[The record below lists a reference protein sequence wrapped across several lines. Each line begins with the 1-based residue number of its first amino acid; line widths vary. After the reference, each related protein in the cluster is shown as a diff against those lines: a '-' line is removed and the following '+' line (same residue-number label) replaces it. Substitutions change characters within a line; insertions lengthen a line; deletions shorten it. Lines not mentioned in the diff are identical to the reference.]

1 MEGFPNRHIT
11 DMTSKSMKI
20 AKYTTIITISLL
32 IIIMMT
38 ATIAEKT
45 YGTSFVSKY
54 FYSNPLFVSLWFI
67 TAAAGTIYILKQ
79 KLYKRVITFCM
90 HASFIIILAG
100 AFITHVFGLQGS
112 IHIRMDEKPIQCF
125 KAADDMEHQL
135 PFSISLKDF
144 RTEYYSGT
152 TTPMDYIST
161 ISIHDGSDTEGTVSM
176 NRIFKHKGYRFYQS
190 GYDADEK
197 GCTIYVS
204 HDPIGIAVTYSGY
217 AILFITMILFFFEKK
232 SAFMRRISAVCIFL
246 IIPFVSS
253 FAEKLLPTL
262 PSGTAETFGNIRV
275 NHNGRIA
282 PLQTLAIDF
291 TKKIYGKKNYEG
303 LSAEQVLTG
312 YFFYYDYWKE
322 VPFIHIKSKYVQN
335 ILGIEGKYARLTDF
349 IGNNGF
355 KIDAQLKNE
364 KNRTHIR
371 ELEEAAEKFSLISSL
386 CTGNI
391 LKIYPVFDKERN
403 TYMWY
408 SIPEDLPSDIER
420 KKWLFIRYSM
430 NYIAE
435 KVAMKDF
442 EETEKLIDKII
453 RFQEKEAGDSLPSTL
468 RFNAERIYN
477 SFANMKLLAM
487 FCLTIG
493 LFGYI
498 YQIYSI
504 IKSGKDNKIN
514 RCLYIMLFPTL
525 TYVVCII
532 ALRWIISGHIPVS
545 NGFETMLIMSVV
557 SISFSIIFNRRM
569 KNSVSLGY
577 LISGLA
583 LLVAMM
589 GDSNPAITPLMP
601 VLSSPLL
608 SIHVM
613 SIMISY
619 SLFAIMMLNGISAEI
634 LHRSGNRNKDISN
647 LENSSRITLYPAV
660 FLLVFGIFIGAIWAN
675 ISWGRYWGWDPKE
688 VWALITM
695 LIYSAAL
702 HSDSIACFRKPMFFH
717 RFCILA
723 FMSVLITYFG
733 VNFIL
738 GGMHSY
744 A

>member
-1 MEGFPNRHIT
+1 MINKLLKI
-11 DMTSKSMKI
+11 SKR
-20 AKYTTIITISLL
+20 TTVITISLL
-32 IIIMMT
+32 IIIMVS

-45 YGTSFVSKY
+45 NGTSFASRH
-54 FYSNPLFVSLWFI
+54 FYSNPLFMALWF
-67 TAAAGTIYILKQ
+67 AATISGIVYIIKR
-79 KLYKRVITFCM
+79 KLNKRTITFCM
-90 HASFIIILAG
+90 HASFIVILAG
-100 AFITHVFGLQGS
+100 AFITHTSGLQGS
-112 IHIRMDEKPIQCF
+112 IHLRMDENPKQSF
-125 KAADDMEHQL
+125 KTTDETEHKL
-135 PFSISLKDF
+135 PFSISLKEF

-161 ISIHDGSDTEGTVSM
+161 ISIHDGSNTEGTVSM
-176 NRIFKHKGYRFYQS
+176 NRIFKHRGYRFYQS
-190 GYDADEK
+190 GYDADGK
-197 GCTIYVS
+197 GSTLYVS
-204 HDPIGIAVTYSGY
+204 HDPIGIAVTYTGY
-217 AILFITMILFFFEKK
+217 ILLFLSMILFFFEKK
-232 SAFMRRISAVCIFL
+232 SAFKKRISAACIL
-246 IIPFVSS
+246 LSIPFASS
-253 FAEKLLPTL
+253 FAENKLPPTL
-262 PSGTAETFGNIRV
+262 PAGTAEIFGNIRV

-291 TKKIYGKKNYEG
+291 TKKIYGGKSYKG

-312 YFFYYDYWKE
+312 CFFYYDYWKE
-322 VPFIHIKSKYVQN
+322 EPFIHIKSKYVQKV
-335 ILGIEGKYARLTDF
+335 LGIEGRYARLTDF
-349 IGNNGF
+349 IGRNGF
-355 KIDAQLKNE
+355 KIDNQLKTE
-364 KNRTHIR
+364 KDIKRIR

-386 CTGNI
+386 CTGNL
-391 LKIYPVFDKERN
+391 LKIYPVFDNEKS
-403 TYMWY
+403 TYTWY
-408 SIPEDLPSDIER
+408 SIPDNLPSDIER
-420 KKWLFIRYSM
+420 DKWLFIRYSM

-442 EETEKLIDKII
+442 GGAEKLTDKII
-453 RFQEKEAGDSLPSTL
+453 GFQKKEAGSSLPSDTE
-468 RFNAERIYN
+468 FKAERIYN
-477 SFANMKLLAM
+477 SFANLKLLAM

-493 LFGYI
+493 IFGYI
-498 YQIYSI
+498 FQIYNVV
-504 IKSGKDNKIN
+504 KGKRKNGTN
-514 RCLYIMLFPTL
+514 LCLFILLFPTL
-525 TYVVCII
+525 GYVSGII

-557 SISFSIIFNRRM
+557 SILFSIIFYRHMN
-569 KNSVSLGY
+569 NSVSVGY
-577 LISGLA
+577 IISGLA

-634 LHRSGNRNKDISN
+634 LHRSGKRDNEICS
-647 LENSSRITLYPAV
+647 LENSSRIILYPAV

-675 ISWGRYWGWDPKE
+675 VSWGRYWGWDPKE

-702 HSDSIACFRKPMFFH
+702 HTESIRSFRSPMFFH

-723 FMSVLITYFG
+723 FISVLITYFG

>member
-1 MEGFPNRHIT
+1 
-11 DMTSKSMKI
+11 MTNNLQRISKH
-20 AKYTTIITISLL
+20 TTVITISLL
-32 IIIMMT
+32 IIIMVS

-45 YGTSFVSKY
+45 NGTSFVSRY
-54 FYSNPLFVSLWFI
+54 FYSNPLFVALWFAVAI
-67 TAAAGTIYILKQ
+67 SGIVYIIKR
-79 KLYKRVITFCM
+79 KLYKRIITFCM
-90 HASFIIILAG
+90 HASFIVILAG
-100 AFITHVFGLQGS
+100 AFITHTSGLQGS
-112 IHIRMDEKPIQCF
+112 IHLRMDENPKQSF
-125 KAADDMEHQL
+125 KTTDETEHKL
-135 PFSISLKDF
+135 PFSISLKEF

-152 TTPMDYIST
+152 TTPMDYVST

-176 NRIFKHKGYRFYQS
+176 NRIFKHSGYRFYQS
-190 GYDADEK
+190 GYDADGK
-197 GCTIYVS
+197 GSTLYVS
-204 HDPIGIAVTYSGY
+204 HDPIGIAVTYTGY
-217 AILFITMILFFFEKK
+217 ILLFLSMILFFFEKK
-232 SAFMRRISAVCIFL
+232 SAFKKRISAACIL
-246 IIPFVSS
+246 LSIPFASS
-253 FAEKLLPTL
+253 FAENKLPPTL
-262 PSGTAETFGNIRV
+262 PAGTAEVFGNIRV

-291 TKKIYGKKNYEG
+291 TKKIYGGKSYKG

-312 YFFYYDYWKE
+312 CFFYYDYWKE
-322 VPFIHIKSKYVQN
+322 EPFIRIKSKYVQKV
-335 ILGIEGKYARLTDF
+335 LGIEGKYARLTDF
-349 IGNNGF
+349 IGRNGF
-355 KIDAQLKNE
+355 KIDNQLKTE
-364 KNRTHIR
+364 KDIKRIR

-386 CTGNI
+386 CTGNL
-391 LKIYPVFDKERN
+391 LKIYPVFDNEKG
-403 TYMWY
+403 TYTWY
-408 SIPEDLPSDIER
+408 SIPDNLPSDIER
-420 KKWLFIRYSM
+420 DKWLFIRYSM

-442 EETEKLIDKII
+442 GGAEKLTDKII
-453 RFQEKEAGDSLPSTL
+453 KFQEREAENSLPSDTE
-468 RFNAERIYN
+468 FKAERIYN
-477 SFANMKLLAM
+477 SFVNLKLLAM

-493 LFGYI
+493 IFGYI
-498 YQIYSI
+498 FQIYNVV
-504 IKSGKDNKIN
+504 KGKRKNGTN
-514 RCLYIMLFPTL
+514 LCLFILLFPTL
-525 TYVVCII
+525 IYVSVII

-557 SISFSIIFNRRM
+557 SILFSIIFYRRM
-569 KNSVSLGY
+569 NNSVSVGY

-634 LHRSGNRNKDISN
+634 LHRSGERDNEVCS
-647 LENSSRITLYPAV
+647 LENSSRIVLYPAV

-675 ISWGRYWGWDPKE
+675 VSWGRYWGWDPKE

-702 HSDSIACFRKPMFFH
+702 HTESIRSFKSPMFFH
-717 RFCILA
+717 RFCIMA
-723 FMSVLITYFG
+723 FISVLITYFG

>member
-1 MEGFPNRHIT
+1 
-11 DMTSKSMKI
+11 
-20 AKYTTIITISLL
+20 
-32 IIIMMT
+32 
-38 ATIAEKT
+38 
-45 YGTSFVSKY
+45 
-54 FYSNPLFVSLWFI
+54 
-67 TAAAGTIYILKQ
+67 
-79 KLYKRVITFCM
+79 M
-90 HASFIIILAG
+90 HASFIVILTG
-100 AFITHVFGLQGS
+100 AFITHTSGLQGS
-112 IHIRMDEKPIQCF
+112 IHLRMDENPKQSF
-125 KAADDMEHQL
+125 KTTDETERKL
-135 PFSISLKDF
+135 PFSISLKEF

-161 ISIHDGSDTEGTVSM
+161 ISIYDGSDMEGTVSM

-190 GYDADEK
+190 GYDADGK
-197 GCTIYVS
+197 GSTLYVS
-204 HDPIGIAVTYSGY
+204 HDPIGIAVTYTGY
-217 AILFITMILFFFEKK
+217 LLLFLSMILFFFEKK
-232 SAFMRRISAVCIFL
+232 SAFKKRISAVFILL
-246 IIPFVSS
+246 IIPFASL
-253 FAEKLLPTL
+253 FAENKLPPTL
-262 PSGTAETFGNIRV
+262 PAGTAEIFGNIRV
-275 NHNGRIA
+275 NYNGRIA

-291 TKKIYGKKNYEG
+291 TKKIYGEKSYED

-312 YFFYYDYWKE
+312 CFFYYDYWKE
-322 VPFIHIKSKYVQN
+322 EPFIRIKSKYVQKV
-335 ILGIEGKYARLTDF
+335 LGVESKYAKLTDF
-349 IGNNGF
+349 IGTDGF
-355 KIDAQLKNE
+355 KIDNKLKTE
-364 KNRTHIR
+364 KDRKRIR

-386 CTGNI
+386 CTGNL
-391 LKIYPVFDKERN
+391 LKIYPVFDNEKGAY
-403 TYMWY
+403 TWY
-408 SIPEDLPSDIER
+408 SIPDNLPSDIER
-420 KKWLFIRYSM
+420 DKWLFIRYSM

-442 EETEKLIDKII
+442 GEAEKLTYKII
-453 RFQEKEAGDSLPSTL
+453 KFQEKEAGNSLPSDTE
-468 RFNAERIYN
+468 FKAERIYN
-477 SFANMKLLAM
+477 SFANLKLLAM

-493 LFGYI
+493 IFGYI
-498 YQIYSI
+498 FQIYNVVKGKG
-504 IKSGKDNKIN
+504 KSGTN
-514 RCLYIMLFPTL
+514 RYMYILLFPTL
-525 TYVVCII
+525 IYVSVII

-557 SISFSIIFNRRM
+557 SILFSIIFYRRM
-569 KNSVSLGY
+569 NNSVSVGY
-577 LISGLA
+577 MISGLA

-634 LHRSGNRNKDISN
+634 LHRSGKSSN
-647 LENSSRITLYPAV
+647 EICSLENSSRIILYPAV

-675 ISWGRYWGWDPKE
+675 VSWGRYWGWDPKE

-702 HSDSIACFRKPMFFH
+702 HTESISSFKNPMFFH

-723 FMSVLITYFG
+723 FISVLITYFG

>member
-1 MEGFPNRHIT
+1 
-11 DMTSKSMKI
+11 MTSQSMKI
-20 AKYTTIITISLL
+20 AKNITIITISLL

-38 ATIAEKT
+38 ATIVEKT
-45 YGTSFVSKY
+45 YGTSFVGKY
-54 FYSNPLFVSLWFI
+54 FYSNPLFIVLWSI
-67 TAAAGTIYILKQ
+67 AAVAGIIYTLKR
-79 KLYKRVITFCM
+79 KLHKRIITFCM
-90 HASFIIILAG
+90 HASFIIILSG
-100 AFITHVFGLQGS
+100 AFITHIFGLQGS
-112 IHIRMDEKPIQCF
+112 IHLRMNENPIQCF
-125 KAADDMEHQL
+125 KTADEMEHKL
-135 PFSISLKDF
+135 PFSISLEDF

-152 TTPMDYIST
+152 TTPMDYVST
-161 ISIHDGSDTEGTVSM
+161 ITIHDGTDTEGKVSM
-176 NRIFKHKGYRFYQS
+176 NRILKHRGYRFYQS
-190 GYDADEK
+190 GYDADGK
-197 GCTIYVS
+197 GSTLYVS

-217 AILFITMILFFFEKK
+217 IILFLSMILFFFEKK
-232 SAFMRRISAVCIFL
+232 SAFMKRISATGML
-246 IIPFVSS
+246 LLIPFMSS
-253 FAEKLLPTL
+253 FAESKLPPVLPA
-262 PSGTAETFGNIRV
+262 GTAEAFGNIRV

-282 PLQTLAIDF
+282 PIQTLAIDF
-291 TKKIYGKKNYEG
+291 TKKIYGEKSYEG

-312 YFFYYDYWKE
+312 CFFYYDYWKE
-322 VPFIHIKSKYVQN
+322 VPFIRIKSKYVQK

-349 IGNNGF
+349 IGTDGF
-355 KIDAQLKNE
+355 KIDEQLKTE
-364 KNRTHIR
+364 KDRTHIR

-386 CTGNI
+386 CTGNL
-391 LKIYPVFDKERN
+391 LKIYPVFDKERE
-403 TYMWY
+403 TFTWY
-408 SIPEDLPSDIER
+408 SIPDNLPPSIER
-420 KKWLFIRYSM
+420 EKWLFIRYSM
-430 NYIAE
+430 NYVAE

-442 EETEKLIDKII
+442 KETEKLIDKII
-453 RFQEKEAGDSLPSTL
+453 SFQEKEAGKSLPSVL
-468 RFNAERIYN
+468 KFKAERIYN
-477 SFANMKLLAM
+477 SFANLKLLAM
-487 FCLTIG
+487 FCLTVG

-498 YQIYSI
+498 FQIYNI
-504 IKSGKDNKIN
+504 IKARKNNGIN
-514 RCLYIMLFPTL
+514 SCLYLLLFPTL
-525 TYVVCII
+525 VYATGII

-557 SISFSIIFNRRM
+557 SISFSIIFRRRIN
-569 KNSVSLGY
+569 NSVSVGY
-577 LISGLA
+577 MISGLA

-634 LHRSGNRNKDISN
+634 LHRSGNRSSDISS
-647 LENSSRITLYPAV
+647 LENSSRIILYPAV

-675 ISWGRYWGWDPKE
+675 VSWGRYWGWDPKE

-702 HSDSIACFRKPMFFH
+702 HTESIHSFKNPMFFH

-723 FMSVLITYFG
+723 FTAVLITYFG

>member
-1 MEGFPNRHIT
+1 
-11 DMTSKSMKI
+11 MTNKLLKISKQ
-20 AKYTTIITISLL
+20 TTIITISLL
-32 IIIMMT
+32 IIIMVS

-45 YGTSFVSKY
+45 YGTPFVSQH
-54 FYSNPLFVSLWFI
+54 FYSNPIFIALWFV
-67 TAAAGTIYILKQ
+67 AAISGTVYILER
-79 KLYKRVITFCM
+79 KLNKRTITFCM
-90 HASFIIILAG
+90 HASFIIILSG
-100 AFITHVFGLQGS
+100 AFITHIFGLQGS
-112 IHIRMDEKPIQCF
+112 IHLRMDENPKQSF
-125 KAADDMEHQL
+125 RTSDETEHEL
-135 PFSISLKDF
+135 PFCISLKEF

-152 TTPMDYIST
+152 STPMDYVST

-190 GYDADEK
+190 GYDADGK
-197 GCTIYVS
+197 GSTLYVS
-204 HDPIGIAVTYSGY
+204 HDPIGIAVTYTGY
-217 AILFITMILFFFEKK
+217 LLLFLSMILFFFEKK
-232 SAFMRRISAVCIFL
+232 SAFKKRISAVFILL
-246 IIPFVSS
+246 IIPFASS
-253 FAEKLLPTL
+253 FAENKLPPTL
-262 PSGTAETFGNIRV
+262 PAGTAEIFGNIRV
-275 NHNGRIA
+275 NYNGRIA

-291 TKKIYGKKNYEG
+291 TKKIYGEKSYED

-312 YFFYYDYWKE
+312 CFFYYDYWKE
-322 VPFIHIKSKYVQN
+322 EPFIRIKSKYVQKV
-335 ILGIEGKYARLTDF
+335 LGVEGNYARLTDF
-349 IGNNGF
+349 IGTDGF
-355 KIDAQLKNE
+355 KIDNQLKTE
-364 KNRTHIR
+364 KDRKRIR

-386 CTGNI
+386 CTGNL
-391 LKIYPVFDKERN
+391 LKIYPVFDNEKGAY
-403 TYMWY
+403 TWY
-408 SIPEDLPSDIER
+408 SIPDNLPSDIER
-420 KKWLFIRYSM
+420 DKWLFIRYSM

-442 EETEKLIDKII
+442 GEAEKLTYKII
-453 RFQEKEAGDSLPSTL
+453 KFQEKEAGNSLPSNTE
-468 RFNAERIYN
+468 FKAERIYN
-477 SFANMKLLAM
+477 SFANLKLLAM

-493 LFGYI
+493 IFGYI
-498 YQIYSI
+498 FQIYNVVKGKG
-504 IKSGKDNKIN
+504 KSGTN
-514 RCLYIMLFPTL
+514 RYMYILLFPTL
-525 TYVVCII
+525 IYVSVII

-557 SISFSIIFNRRM
+557 SILFSIIFYRRM
-569 KNSVSLGY
+569 NNSVSVGY
-577 LISGLA
+577 MISGLA

-634 LHRSGNRNKDISN
+634 LHRSGNRSNEVCN
-647 LENSSRITLYPAV
+647 LENNSRIILYPAV

-675 ISWGRYWGWDPKE
+675 VSWGRYWGWDPKE

-695 LIYSAAL
+695 LIYSSAL
-702 HSDSIACFRKPMFFH
+702 HTESIRFFKSPMFFH

-723 FMSVLITYFG
+723 FISVLITYFG

>member
-1 MEGFPNRHIT
+1 
-11 DMTSKSMKI
+11 
-20 AKYTTIITISLL
+20 
-32 IIIMMT
+32 
-38 ATIAEKT
+38 
-45 YGTSFVSKY
+45 
-54 FYSNPLFVSLWFI
+54 
-67 TAAAGTIYILKQ
+67 
-79 KLYKRVITFCM
+79 M
-90 HASFIIILAG
+90 HASFIVILAG
-100 AFITHVFGLQGS
+100 AFITHTSGLQGS
-112 IHIRMDEKPIQCF
+112 IHLRMDENPKQSF
-125 KAADDMEHQL
+125 KTTDETKHKL
-135 PFSISLKDF
+135 PFSISLKEF

-176 NRIFKHKGYRFYQS
+176 NRIFKHRGYRFYQS
-190 GYDADEK
+190 GYDADGK
-197 GCTIYVS
+197 GSTLYVS
-204 HDPIGIAVTYSGY
+204 HDPIGIAVTYTGY
-217 AILFITMILFFFEKK
+217 ILLFLSMILFFFEKK
-232 SAFMRRISAVCIFL
+232 SAFKKRISAACIL
-246 IIPFVSS
+246 LSIPFASS
-253 FAEKLLPTL
+253 FAENKLPPTL
-262 PSGTAETFGNIRV
+262 PAGTAEVFGNIRV

-291 TKKIYGKKNYEG
+291 TKKIYGGKSYKG

-312 YFFYYDYWKE
+312 CFFYYDYWKE
-322 VPFIHIKSKYVQN
+322 EPFIRIKSKYVQKV
-335 ILGIEGKYARLTDF
+335 LGIEGRYARLTDF
-349 IGNNGF
+349 IGRNGF
-355 KIDAQLKNE
+355 KIDEQLKTE
-364 KNRTHIR
+364 KDIKRIR

-386 CTGNI
+386 CTGNL
-391 LKIYPVFDKERN
+391 LKIYPVFDNEKG
-403 TYMWY
+403 TYTWY
-408 SIPEDLPSDIER
+408 SIPDNLPSDIER
-420 KKWLFIRYSM
+420 DKWLFIRYSM

-442 EETEKLIDKII
+442 GGAEKLTDKII
-453 RFQEKEAGDSLPSTL
+453 GFQKKEAGNSLPSDTE
-468 RFNAERIYN
+468 FKAERIYN
-477 SFANMKLLAM
+477 SFANLKLLAM

-493 LFGYI
+493 IFGYI
-498 YQIYSI
+498 FQIYNVV
-504 IKSGKDNKIN
+504 KGKRNN
-514 RCLYIMLFPTL
+514 GTNLCLFILLFPTL
-525 TYVVCII
+525 GYVSGII

-557 SISFSIIFNRRM
+557 SILFSIIFYRHMN
-569 KNSVSLGY
+569 NSVSVGY
-577 LISGLA
+577 MISGLA

-634 LHRSGNRNKDISN
+634 LHRSGKRDNEICS
-647 LENSSRITLYPAV
+647 LEDSSRIILYPAV

-675 ISWGRYWGWDPKE
+675 VSWGRYWGWDPKE

-702 HSDSIACFRKPMFFH
+702 HTESIRSFRSPMFFH

-723 FMSVLITYFG
+723 FISVLITYFG

>member
-1 MEGFPNRHIT
+1 MIKLPPQISKRISIT
-11 DMTSKSMKI
+11 AM
-20 AKYTTIITISLL
+20 SLL
-32 IIIMMT
+32 IIIMVT

-45 YGTSFVSKY
+45 YGTPFVNRH
-54 FYSNPLFVSLWFI
+54 FYSNPLFIALWFVAAISGI
-67 TAAAGTIYILKQ
+67 TYILKR
-79 KLYKRVITFCM
+79 KLYRRIITFCM
-90 HASFIIILAG
+90 HASFIIILTG
-100 AFITHVFGLQGS
+100 AFITHVFGVQGS
-112 IHIRMDEKPIQCF
+112 IHLRMDENPQQCF
-125 KAADDMEHQL
+125 RTADNAEHKL
-135 PFSISLKDF
+135 PFSVSLKGF

-152 TTPMDYIST
+152 TTPMDYVST
-161 ISIHDGSDTEGTVSM
+161 ITIQDDTDIEGTVSM
-176 NRIFKHKGYRFYQS
+176 NRILQHRGYRFYQS
-190 GYDADEK
+190 GYDADGK
-197 GCTIYVS
+197 GSTLYVS

-217 AILFITMILFFFEKK
+217 ILLFLSMALFFFEKK
-232 SAFMRRISAVCIFL
+232 SAFMRRISVACVL
-246 IIPFVSS
+246 LLIPFVSS
-253 FAEKLLPTL
+253 FAGSKLPPVLPA
-262 PSGTAETFGNIRV
+262 GTAEVFGNLRI

-291 TKKIYGKKNYEG
+291 TKKIYGKKSYEG

-312 YFFYYDYWKE
+312 CFFYYDYWKE
-322 VPFIHIKSKYVQN
+322 EPFIRIKSKYVQKV
-335 ILGIEGKYARLTDF
+335 LGIEGQYAKLTDF
-349 IGNNGF
+349 IGTDGF
-355 KIDAQLKNE
+355 KIDEQLKTE
-364 KNRTHIR
+364 KDRTHIR

-386 CTGNI
+386 CTGNL
-391 LKIYPVFDKERN
+391 LKIYPVFDKEKG
-403 TYMWY
+403 TFTWY
-408 SIPEDLPSDIER
+408 SIPDNLPSSIER
-420 KKWLFIRYSM
+420 EKWLFIRYSM
-430 NYIAE
+430 NYVAE

-442 EETEKLIDKII
+442 EETEELVDKII
-453 RFQEKEAGDSLPSTL
+453 RFQEKEAGKSLPSNL
-468 RFNAERIYN
+468 KFKAERIYN
-477 SFANMKLLAM
+477 SFANLKLLAM
-487 FCLTIG
+487 FCLTVG

-498 YQIYSI
+498 FQIYNI
-504 IKSGKDNKIN
+504 IKSKNNHGIN
-514 RCLYIMLFPTL
+514 RCLYFLLFPTL
-525 TYVVCII
+525 AYVTGII
-532 ALRWIISGHIPVS
+532 ALRWIISGHVPVS

-557 SISFSIIFNRRM
+557 SITFSIVFRKRM
-569 KNSVSLGY
+569 KNSVSVGFM
-577 LISGLA
+577 ISGLA

-634 LHRSGNRNKDISN
+634 LHRSGNRSSDIGS
-647 LENSSRITLYPAV
+647 LENSSRIILYPAV

-702 HSDSIACFRKPMFFH
+702 HTESIRCFRNPIFFH

-723 FMSVLITYFG
+723 FISVLITYFG

>member
-1 MEGFPNRHIT
+1 
-11 DMTSKSMKI
+11 
-20 AKYTTIITISLL
+20 
-32 IIIMMT
+32 
-38 ATIAEKT
+38 
-45 YGTSFVSKY
+45 
-54 FYSNPLFVSLWFI
+54 
-67 TAAAGTIYILKQ
+67 
-79 KLYKRVITFCM
+79 M
-90 HASFIIILAG
+90 HASFIVILTG
-100 AFITHVFGLQGS
+100 AFITHTSGLQGS
-112 IHIRMDEKPIQCF
+112 IHLRMDENPKQSF
-125 KAADDMEHQL
+125 KTTDETERKL
-135 PFSISLKDF
+135 PFSISLKEF

-161 ISIHDGSDTEGTVSM
+161 ISIYDDSDMEGTVSM

-190 GYDADEK
+190 GYDADGK
-197 GCTIYVS
+197 GSTLYVS
-204 HDPIGIAVTYSGY
+204 HDPIGIAVTYTGY
-217 AILFITMILFFFEKK
+217 LLLFLSMILFFFEKK
-232 SAFMRRISAVCIFL
+232 SAFKKRISAVFILL
-246 IIPFVSS
+246 IIPFASL
-253 FAEKLLPTL
+253 FAENKLPPALPV
-262 PSGTAETFGNIRV
+262 GTAEIFGNIRV

-291 TKKIYGKKNYEG
+291 TKKIYGEKSYKG

-312 YFFYYDYWKE
+312 CFFYYDYWKE
-322 VPFIHIKSKYVQN
+322 EPFIRIKSKFVQKV
-335 ILGIEGKYARLTDF
+335 LGVEGNYARLTDF
-349 IGNNGF
+349 IGTDGF
-355 KIDAQLKNE
+355 KIDNKLKTE
-364 KNRTHIR
+364 KDRKRIR

-386 CTGNI
+386 CTGNL
-391 LKIYPVFDKERN
+391 LKIYPVFDNEKGAY
-403 TYMWY
+403 TWY
-408 SIPEDLPSDIER
+408 SIPDNLPSDIER
-420 KKWLFIRYSM
+420 DKWLFIRYSM

-442 EETEKLIDKII
+442 DGTEKLTDKII
-453 RFQEKEAGDSLPSTL
+453 KFQEKEAGNSLPSDTE
-468 RFNAERIYN
+468 FKAERIYN
-477 SFANMKLLAM
+477 SFANLKLLAM

-493 LFGYI
+493 IFGYI
-498 YQIYSI
+498 FQIYNVVKGKG
-504 IKSGKDNKIN
+504 KSGTN
-514 RCLYIMLFPTL
+514 RYMYILLFPTL
-525 TYVVCII
+525 IYVSVII

-557 SISFSIIFNRRM
+557 SILFSIIFYRRM
-569 KNSVSLGY
+569 NNSVSVGY
-577 LISGLA
+577 MISGLA

-634 LHRSGNRNKDISN
+634 LHRSGNRSNEVCN
-647 LENSSRITLYPAV
+647 LENNSRIILYPAV

-675 ISWGRYWGWDPKE
+675 VSWGRYWGWDPKE

-695 LIYSAAL
+695 LIYSSAL
-702 HSDSIACFRKPMFFH
+702 HTESIRFFKSPMFFH

-723 FMSVLITYFG
+723 FISVLITYFG

>member
-1 MEGFPNRHIT
+1 
-11 DMTSKSMKI
+11 MTNKLLKISKQ
-20 AKYTTIITISLL
+20 TTIITISLL
-32 IIIMMT
+32 IIIMVS

-45 YGTSFVSKY
+45 YGTPFVSQH
-54 FYSNPLFVSLWFI
+54 FYSNPIFIALWFV
-67 TAAAGTIYILKQ
+67 AAISGTVYILER
-79 KLYKRVITFCM
+79 KLNKRTITFCM
-90 HASFIIILAG
+90 HASFIVILAG
-100 AFITHVFGLQGS
+100 AFITHTSGLQGS
-112 IHIRMDEKPIQCF
+112 IHLRMDENPKQSF
-125 KAADDMEHQL
+125 RTSDETEHEL
-135 PFSISLKDF
+135 PFCISLKEF

-152 TTPMDYIST
+152 STPMDYVST

-176 NRIFKHKGYRFYQS
+176 NRIFKHRGYRFYQS
-190 GYDADEK
+190 GYDADGK
-197 GCTIYVS
+197 GSTLYVS
-204 HDPIGIAVTYSGY
+204 HDPIGIAVTYTGY
-217 AILFITMILFFFEKK
+217 ILLFLSMILFFFEKK
-232 SAFMRRISAVCIFL
+232 SAFKKRISAACIL
-246 IIPFVSS
+246 LSIPFASS
-253 FAEKLLPTL
+253 FAENKLPPTL
-262 PSGTAETFGNIRV
+262 PAGTAEVFGNIRV

-291 TKKIYGKKNYEG
+291 TKKIYGGKSYKG

-312 YFFYYDYWKE
+312 CFFYYDYWKE
-322 VPFIHIKSKYVQN
+322 EPFIRIKSKYVQKV
-335 ILGIEGKYARLTDF
+335 LGIEGKYARLTDF
-349 IGNNGF
+349 IGRNGF
-355 KIDAQLKNE
+355 KIDNQLKTE
-364 KNRTHIR
+364 KDIKRIR

-386 CTGNI
+386 CTGNL
-391 LKIYPVFDKERN
+391 LKIYPVFDNEKG
-403 TYMWY
+403 TYTWY
-408 SIPEDLPSDIER
+408 SIPDNLPSDIER
-420 KKWLFIRYSM
+420 DKWLFIRYSM

-442 EETEKLIDKII
+442 GGAEKLTDKII
-453 RFQEKEAGDSLPSTL
+453 GFQKKEAGNSLPSDTE
-468 RFNAERIYN
+468 FKAERIYN
-477 SFANMKLLAM
+477 SFANLKLLAM

-493 LFGYI
+493 IFGYI
-498 YQIYSI
+498 FQIYNVV
-504 IKSGKDNKIN
+504 KGKRKNGTN
-514 RCLYIMLFPTL
+514 LCLFILLFPTL
-525 TYVVCII
+525 GYVSGII

-557 SISFSIIFNRRM
+557 SILFSIIFYRRM
-569 KNSVSLGY
+569 NNSVSVGY
-577 LISGLA
+577 IISGLA

-634 LHRSGNRNKDISN
+634 LHRSGKRDNEICS
-647 LENSSRITLYPAV
+647 LENSSRIILYPAV

-675 ISWGRYWGWDPKE
+675 VSWGRYWGWDPKE

-702 HSDSIACFRKPMFFH
+702 HTESISSFKNPMFFH
-717 RFCILA
+717 RFCIMA
-723 FMSVLITYFG
+723 FISVLITYFG

>member
-1 MEGFPNRHIT
+1 
-11 DMTSKSMKI
+11 MTNKLLKISKQ
-20 AKYTTIITISLL
+20 TTIITISLL
-32 IIIMMT
+32 IIIMVS

-45 YGTSFVSKY
+45 YGTPFVSQH
-54 FYSNPLFVSLWFI
+54 FYSNPIFIALWFV
-67 TAAAGTIYILKQ
+67 AAISGTVYILER
-79 KLYKRVITFCM
+79 KLNKRTITFCM
-90 HASFIIILAG
+90 HASFIIILSG
-100 AFITHVFGLQGS
+100 AFITHIFGLQGS
-112 IHIRMDEKPIQCF
+112 IHLRMDENPKQSF
-125 KAADDMEHQL
+125 RTSDETEHEL
-135 PFSISLKDF
+135 PFCISLKEF

-152 TTPMDYIST
+152 STPMDYVST

-190 GYDADEK
+190 GYDADGK
-197 GCTIYVS
+197 GSTLYVS
-204 HDPIGIAVTYSGY
+204 HDPIGIAVTYTGY
-217 AILFITMILFFFEKK
+217 LLLFLSMILFFFEKK
-232 SAFMRRISAVCIFL
+232 SAFKKRISAVFILL
-246 IIPFVSS
+246 IIPFASS
-253 FAEKLLPTL
+253 FAENKLPPTL
-262 PSGTAETFGNIRV
+262 PAGTAEIFGNIRV
-275 NHNGRIA
+275 NYNGRIA

-291 TKKIYGKKNYEG
+291 TKKIYGEKSYED

-312 YFFYYDYWKE
+312 CFFYYDYWKE
-322 VPFIHIKSKYVQN
+322 EPFIRIKSKYVQKV
-335 ILGIEGKYARLTDF
+335 LGVESKYAKLTDF
-349 IGNNGF
+349 IGTDGF
-355 KIDAQLKNE
+355 KIDNKLKTE
-364 KNRTHIR
+364 KDRKRIR

-386 CTGNI
+386 CTGNL
-391 LKIYPVFDKERN
+391 LKIYPVFDNEKGAY
-403 TYMWY
+403 TWY
-408 SIPEDLPSDIER
+408 SIPDNLPSDIER
-420 KKWLFIRYSM
+420 DKWLFIRYSM

-442 EETEKLIDKII
+442 GEAEKLTYKII
-453 RFQEKEAGDSLPSTL
+453 KFQEKEAGNSLPSDTE
-468 RFNAERIYN
+468 FKAERIYN
-477 SFANMKLLAM
+477 SFANLKLLAM
-487 FCLTIG
+487 FCLIG
-493 LFGYI
+493 IFGYI
-498 YQIYSI
+498 FQIYNVVKGKG
-504 IKSGKDNKIN
+504 KSGTN
-514 RCLYIMLFPTL
+514 RYMYILLFPTL
-525 TYVVCII
+525 IYVSVII

-557 SISFSIIFNRRM
+557 SILFSIIFYRRM
-569 KNSVSLGY
+569 NNSVSVGY
-577 LISGLA
+577 MISGLA

-634 LHRSGNRNKDISN
+634 LHRSGKSSN
-647 LENSSRITLYPAV
+647 EICSLENSSRIILYPAV

-675 ISWGRYWGWDPKE
+675 VSWGRYWGWDPKE

-702 HSDSIACFRKPMFFH
+702 HTESISSFKNPMFFH

-723 FMSVLITYFG
+723 FISVLITYFG

>member
-1 MEGFPNRHIT
+1 
-11 DMTSKSMKI
+11 MTNNLQRISKR
-20 AKYTTIITISLL
+20 TTVITISLL
-32 IIIMMT
+32 IIIMVS

-45 YGTSFVSKY
+45 NGTSFVSRY
-54 FYSNPLFVSLWFI
+54 FYSNPLFVALWFAVAI
-67 TAAAGTIYILKQ
+67 SGIVYIIKR
-79 KLYKRVITFCM
+79 KLYKRIITFCM
-90 HASFIIILAG
+90 HASFIVILAG
-100 AFITHVFGLQGS
+100 AFITHTSGLQGS
-112 IHIRMDEKPIQCF
+112 IHLRMDENPKQSF
-125 KAADDMEHQL
+125 KTTDETEHKL
-135 PFSISLKDF
+135 PFSISLKEF

-152 TTPMDYIST
+152 TTPMDYVST

-176 NRIFKHKGYRFYQS
+176 NRIFKHSGYRFYQS
-190 GYDADEK
+190 GYDADGK
-197 GCTIYVS
+197 GSTLYVS
-204 HDPIGIAVTYSGY
+204 HDPIGIAVTYTGY
-217 AILFITMILFFFEKK
+217 ILLFLSMILFFFEKK
-232 SAFMRRISAVCIFL
+232 SAFKKRISAACIL
-246 IIPFVSS
+246 LSIPFASS
-253 FAEKLLPTL
+253 FAENKLPPTL
-262 PSGTAETFGNIRV
+262 PAGTAEVFGNIRV

-291 TKKIYGKKNYEG
+291 TKKIYGGKSYKG

-312 YFFYYDYWKE
+312 CFFYYDYWKE
-322 VPFIHIKSKYVQN
+322 EPFIRIKSKYVQKV
-335 ILGIEGKYARLTDF
+335 LGVESKYARLTDF
-349 IGNNGF
+349 IGTDGF
-355 KIDAQLKNE
+355 KIDNQLKTE
-364 KNRTHIR
+364 KDRKRIR

-386 CTGNI
+386 CTGNL
-391 LKIYPVFDKERN
+391 LKIYPVFDNEKG
-403 TYMWY
+403 TYTWY
-408 SIPEDLPSDIER
+408 SIPDNLPSDIER
-420 KKWLFIRYSM
+420 DKWLFIRYSM

-442 EETEKLIDKII
+442 DGTEKLTDKII
-453 RFQEKEAGDSLPSTL
+453 KFQEKEAGNSLPSDTE
-468 RFNAERIYN
+468 FKAERIYN
-477 SFANMKLLAM
+477 SFVNLKLLAM

-493 LFGYI
+493 IFGYI
-498 YQIYSI
+498 FQIYNVV
-504 IKSGKDNKIN
+504 KGKRKNGTN
-514 RCLYIMLFPTL
+514 LCLFILLFPTL
-525 TYVVCII
+525 IYVSVII

-557 SISFSIIFNRRM
+557 SILFSIIFYRRM
-569 KNSVSLGY
+569 NNSVSVGY

-634 LHRSGNRNKDISN
+634 LHRSGKRDNEVCS
-647 LENSSRITLYPAV
+647 LENSSRIVLYPAV

-675 ISWGRYWGWDPKE
+675 VSWGRYWGWDPKE

-702 HSDSIACFRKPMFFH
+702 HTESIRSFKSPMFFH
-717 RFCILA
+717 RFCIMA
-723 FMSVLITYFG
+723 FISVLITYFG

>member
-1 MEGFPNRHIT
+1 
-11 DMTSKSMKI
+11 
-20 AKYTTIITISLL
+20 
-32 IIIMMT
+32 
-38 ATIAEKT
+38 
-45 YGTSFVSKY
+45 
-54 FYSNPLFVSLWFI
+54 
-67 TAAAGTIYILKQ
+67 
-79 KLYKRVITFCM
+79 M
-90 HASFIIILAG
+90 HASFIVILTG
-100 AFITHVFGLQGS
+100 ALITHTSGLQGS
-112 IHIRMDEKPIQCF
+112 IHLRMDENPRQSF
-125 KAADDMEHQL
+125 KTTDETEHEL
-135 PFSISLKDF
+135 PFCISLKEF

-152 TTPMDYIST
+152 TTPMDYVST

-190 GYDADEK
+190 GYDADGK
-197 GCTIYVS
+197 GSTLYVS
-204 HDPIGIAVTYSGY
+204 HDPIGIAVTYTGY
-217 AILFITMILFFFEKK
+217 LLLFLSMILFFFEKK
-232 SAFMRRISAVCIFL
+232 SAFKKRISAVFILL
-246 IIPFVSS
+246 IIPFASL
-253 FAEKLLPTL
+253 FAENKLPPTL
-262 PSGTAETFGNIRV
+262 PAGTAEIFGNIRV
-275 NHNGRIA
+275 NYNGRIA

-291 TKKIYGKKNYEG
+291 TKKIYGEKSYED

-312 YFFYYDYWKE
+312 CFFYYDYWKE
-322 VPFIHIKSKYVQN
+322 EPFIRIKSKYVQKV
-335 ILGIEGKYARLTDF
+335 LGVESKYAKLTDF
-349 IGNNGF
+349 IGTDGF
-355 KIDAQLKNE
+355 KIDNKLKTE
-364 KNRTHIR
+364 KDRKRIR

-386 CTGNI
+386 CTGNL
-391 LKIYPVFDKERN
+391 LKIYPVFDNEKGAY
-403 TYMWY
+403 TWY
-408 SIPEDLPSDIER
+408 SIPDNLPSDIER
-420 KKWLFIRYSM
+420 DKWLFIRYSM

-442 EETEKLIDKII
+442 DGTEKLTDKII
-453 RFQEKEAGDSLPSTL
+453 KFQEKEAGNSLPSDTE
-468 RFNAERIYN
+468 FKAERIYN
-477 SFANMKLLAM
+477 SFANLKLLAM

-493 LFGYI
+493 IFGYI
-498 YQIYSI
+498 FQIYNVV
-504 IKSGKDNKIN
+504 KGKRKRNSGTN
-514 RCLYIMLFPTL
+514 RCLFILLFPTL
-525 TYVVCII
+525 GYVSGII

-557 SISFSIIFNRRM
+557 SILFSIIFYRRM
-569 KNSVSLGY
+569 NNSVSVGY
-577 LISGLA
+577 MISGLA

-634 LHRSGNRNKDISN
+634 LHRSGNRSN
-647 LENSSRITLYPAV
+647 EVCSLENNSRIILYPAV

-675 ISWGRYWGWDPKE
+675 VSWGRYWGWDPKE

-702 HSDSIACFRKPMFFH
+702 HTESISSFKNPMFFH

-723 FMSVLITYFG
+723 FISVLITYFG